1 MTPPGADLRDVDT
14 DRILPATA
22 TQPTE
27 ATMNPAHL
35 LRLALLAAGATAVL
49 AATTPEVPYPANYR
63 DWTHV
68 KSMIIQPGHPLH
80 ASFGGIHHLYA
91 NGKAIEGYGSGRFP
105 DGAVIA
111 FDLLEAV
118 SADNTVTEGKRKVLG
133 VMHRDAKKF
142 AATGGWGFEGF
153 VGDSRTERA
162 VGANAATACFACHQ
176 ARKANDYVFS
186 SYRP

>member
-1 MTPPGADLRDVDT
+1 MKFVHTF
-14 DRILPATA
+14 
-22 TQPTE
+22 
-27 ATMNPAHL
+27 
-35 LRLALLAAGATAVL
+35 RLALLAAGATAVF

-63 DWTHV
+63 DWAHV

-91 NGKAIEGYGSGRFP
+91 NEQALQGYRSGKFP
-105 DGAVIA
+105 DGAIIA

-118 SADNTVTEGKRKVLG
+118 TADNTVTEGKRKVLG

-162 VGANAATACFACHQ
+162 VGANAATACFTCHL
-176 ARKANDYVFS
+176 AREPNDYVFS